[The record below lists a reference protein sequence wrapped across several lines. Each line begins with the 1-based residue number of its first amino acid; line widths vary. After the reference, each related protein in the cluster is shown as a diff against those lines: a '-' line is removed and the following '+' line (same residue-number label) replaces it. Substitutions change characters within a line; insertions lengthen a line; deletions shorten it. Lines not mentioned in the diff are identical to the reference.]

1 MTIQYALNILKTYP
15 FVDIDKGGETIR
27 KQIKSEDVTAELL
40 NSYISAHKKIELVPK
55 STQGNTSIRNTSDTI
70 TLDSSMIEK
79 SSNVGGL
86 NGISD
91 DYTRNPA
98 ALPQPVGALEVFYK
112 NLWED
117 AKNDVRDY
125 KRRYED
131 AMAEKHKLD
140 IEIAGNKNSFM
151 SNLAPAL
158 GSLVPM
164 FMGGSTAPLAG
175 TPETQ
180 TTSQPQI
187 QPIQD
192 VRIKGI
198 VQFFATLDEPTKAKF
213 YELCGKIFADTSQI
227 DTINEM
233 I

>member
-15 FVDIDKGGETIR
+15 FVDIDKEGETIR
-27 KQIKSEDVTAELL
+27 KQVKSEDVTAELL
-40 NSYISAHKKIELVPK
+40 NSYLSAHKKIELVPK
-55 STQGNTSIRNTSDTI
+55 TAQGASTIRNTADTI
-70 TLDSSMIEK
+70 SLNSSMIE
-79 SSNVGGL
+79 SNVAGL
-86 NGISD
+86 NGISE
-91 DYTRNPA
+91 DYTRNPS
-98 ALPQPVGALEVFYK
+98 ALPQPVGGLEVFYK

-131 AMAEKHKLD
+131 AIADKHKLD
-140 IEIAGNKNSFM
+140 IELAGNKNSFM

-158 GSLVPM
+158 AGLAPM
-164 FMGGSTAPLAG
+164 LMGGGVAPLAG
-175 TPETQ
+175 TSE
-180 TTSQPQI
+180 PQLNAPSP

-192 VRIKGI
+192 SRIVGI
-198 VQFFATLDEPTKAKF
+198 VKFFATLDEPTKAKF
-213 YELCGKIFADTSQI
+213 YELCGKIFTDTSQI